1 MDNHQISFAFN
12 PITVKLMVWYHK
24 KWWGELILSVG
35 VICVLVMTACTS
47 ITYSRKYVGSSVDSS
62 SSGQKEE
69 SYRTLWEKWTI
80 QFGGSMRGGGPRLF
94 GNPLT
99 LSTGDDR
106 GGGGGEFPLQITA
119 TLMDSSLI
127 EAGLKYYSDRIEM
140 TPEERAEFR
149 NTYYERYDVDNHL
162 LIWCEL
168 QTSWTELFLDP
179 DRWLIF
185 IEDDQ
190 VNQHEP
196 VKVLEESTSI
206 GQSRTDSLTQLP
218 PGPGYRAWSFHQK
231 ALMLCFPK
239 RDYYKNPILSEK
251 VKYLKLIFQQKDDE
265 KSRAEGVWVFKK

>member
-1 MDNHQISFAFN
+1 M
-12 PITVKLMVWYHK
+12 
-24 KWWGELILSVG
+24 
-35 VICVLVMTACTS
+35 VICVLVMTSCTS
-47 ITYSRKYVGSSVDSS
+47 MTYSRKYVGSSVDSTS
-62 SSGQKEE
+62 SDQKEE
-69 SYRTLWEKWTI
+69 SYRTLWEKWTV
-80 QFGGSMRGGGPRLF
+80 QVGGNMKSGGPRLL
-94 GNPLT
+94 GSSLT
-99 LSTGDDR
+99 MPSGYDR

-127 EAGLKYYSDRIEM
+127 EAGLKYYSDIIDM
-140 TPEERAEFR
+140 TPEEGEEFR
-149 NTYYERYDVDNHL
+149 NAYYKRYDVEDHL
-162 LIWCEL
+162 LVWCEL

-179 DRWLIF
+179 NRWIIF

-206 GQSRTDSLTQLP
+206 GQSRTDTLTQLP
-218 PGPGYRAWSFHQK
+218 PRSWYRAWRFHQK